1 MNEQANTIAV
11 DFGTTN
17 SYFCKCPKDQLSPVG
32 VDFGSGRDGIPTAI
46 LYRQDKSPL
55 IGNWALHEYGE
66 ATPEERSQY
75 RLRTQFKPDIAA
87 GGDAAS
93 AASLKSSIGLTGVI
107 LNVSP
112 SLVPTSRRSNLTS
125 AATTW
130 EANPFRSRV
139 NSRPS
144 P

>member
-17 SYFCKCPKDQLSPVG
+17 SYFCKCPADQLSPVG

-66 ATPEERSQY
+66 ATAEERRHYQ
-75 RLRTQFKPDIAA
+75 LRTQFKPDIAA
-87 GGDAAS
+87 GGDAVCHA
-93 AASLKSSIGLTGVI
+93 
-107 LNVSP
+107 
-112 SLVPTSRRSNLTS
+112 
-125 AATTW
+125 
-130 EANPFRSRV
+130 
-139 NSRPS
+139 
-144 P
+144 